1 MYSASVE
8 GQIQQTHVKV
18 KKEKNTFITTV
29 IMLFMTFSILNIV
42 LILNFIS
49 ILNKMPI

>member
-1 MYSASVE
+1 MYSASIE
-8 GQIQQTHVKV
+8 GQVVERTRKV
-18 KKEKNTFITTV
+18 KEKNGFITTV
-29 IMLFMTFSILNIV
+29 IMLFISFSILNIV

>member
-1 MYSASVE
+1 MYIASIE
-8 GQIQQTHVKV
+8 GHIEESTVKV
-18 KKEKNTFITTV
+18 VKEKHTFITTV
-29 IMLFMTFSILNIV
+29 IMLFISFSILNIV

>member
-1 MYSASVE
+1 MYSASIE
-8 GQIQQTHVKV
+8 GHIANKARKV
-18 KKEKNTFITTV
+18 KDRRGFITTV
-29 IMLFMTFSILNIV
+29 IMLFISFSLLNIV

>member
-1 MYSASVE
+1 MYSASIE
-8 GQIQQTHVKV
+8 GDIEENVV
-18 KKEKNTFITTV
+18 NREKGKYTFISTV
-29 IMLFMTFSILNIV
+29 IMLFISFSILNIV

>member
-1 MYSASVE
+1 MYSASIE
-8 GQIQQTHVKV
+8 GHIEKSAVKV
-18 KKEKNTFITTV
+18 VKEKNTFITTV
-29 IMLFMTFSILNIV
+29 IMLFISFSILNIV

>member
-1 MYSASVE
+1 MYSASIE
-8 GQIQQTHVKV
+8 GHIEENIVNS
-18 KKEKNTFITTV
+18 EKGKYTFITTV
-29 IMLFMTFSILNIV
+29 IMLFISFSILNIV

>member
-1 MYSASVE
+1 MYSASIE

-18 KKEKNTFITTV
+18 RKEKSIFITTV
-29 IMLFMTFSILNIV
+29 IMLFMSFSVLNIV

>member
-1 MYSASVE
+1 MYSASIE
-8 GQIQQTHVKV
+8 QDIQQAHVEA

-29 IMLFMTFSILNIV
+29 ILLFMSFSILNIV

>member
-1 MYSASVE
+1 MYSASLDGHVVE
-8 GQIQQTHVKV
+8 KARKV
-18 KKEKNTFITTV
+18 KDTSGFIITV
-29 IMLFMTFSILNIV
+29 IMLFISFSILNII

>member
-1 MYSASVE
+1 MYSASIEGHRVE
-8 GQIQQTHVKV
+8 KSTKV
-18 KKEKNTFITTV
+18 KEKNSFITTV
-29 IMLFMTFSILNIV
+29 IMLFISFSILNIV

>member
-1 MYSASVE
+1 MYSASIE

-18 KKEKNTFITTV
+18 RKENNTFITTV
-29 IMLFMTFSILNIV
+29 IMLFISFSILNIV

-49 ILNKMPI
+49 VLNKMPI

>member
-1 MYSASVE
+1 MYSASIE
-8 GQIQQTHVKV
+8 GHIEENTV
-18 KKEKNTFITTV
+18 KEKEKYTFITTV
-29 IMLFMTFSILNIV
+29 IMLFISFSILNIV